1 MSAEEVRAPSVWR
14 EQVRL
19 TPLAWELE
27 RAHAFGVGA
36 ASAGLQDAGLGRVRL
51 TGSAVPVLAEA
62 AVTSA
67 TPFLR
72 APLLSR
78 LHRVRMLHPATAV
91 DGWCPSCRVPAPCPT
106 AREVSA

>member
-1 MSAEEVRAPSVWR
+1 MTAWKDRI
-14 EQVRL
+14 RL
-19 TPLAWELE
+19 TPLAVELE
-27 RAHAFGVGA
+27 EAHAYGVGA
-36 ASAGLQDAGLGRVRL
+36 ASAGLQDPGLGPVRL

-78 LHRVRMLHPATAV
+78 LHRVRRLHTA
-91 DGWCPSCRVPAPCPT
+91 DPQGWCPACRVTAPCPT
-106 AREVSA
+106 IEELDA